1 MSEPKPKT
9 AETMTES
16 DIKLLIAQALAAYE
30 QERSKQAGKTIWNT
44 AKVFVTKHFQT
55 IIIVALLF
63 YALGGFKLFENVIGK
78 MFSVQI
84 NNALIQKIIPDKKDR
99 TRFIDRIQ
107 KLFEREY
114 ANADQFESDYRQ
126 TTADFRYKY
135 PALREK
141 VIRNKKQ
148 LNDFVENEL

>member
-9 AETMTES
+9 AETMTETEV
-16 DIKLLIAQALAAYE
+16 KLLIAQALAEYE
-30 QERSKQAGKTIWNT
+30 QERSKQAGKTMWNT

-55 IIIVALLF
+55 IFILALLF
-63 YALGGFKLFENVIGK
+63 YALGGMKLFENIIGK

-84 NNALIQKIIPDKKDR
+84 NNAVIQRIIPDKKDR
-99 TRFIDRIQ
+99 TRFVDRIQ
-107 KLFEREY
+107 KLFDQEY
-114 ANADQFESDYRQ
+114 VNEDQFESDYRQ

-141 VIRNKKQ
+141 AIRNKKQ